1 MKAFYLELTKCVR
14 LCNNPSE
21 VVLKPRG
28 LILFKVELDSTLKHC
43 GKLSRTGVENKLYV
57 S

>member
-43 GKLSRTGVENKLYV
+43 GKLSRTGVGNKLYV